1 MKYIDA
7 VYNFFNFSS
16 RLEINKKNLHKESIQ
31 ISGKLTK
38 NIVIFYL
45 IFCFI
50 IIIVNLF
57 TMISSSVFLNKNH
70 SFIIYI
76 LLIIF
81 AFLLVI
87 VKHKIIFKKYEYKP
101 KNINIYQR
109 ELPSNLTPAHVRM
122 IINDGLIDEN
132 TLAAT
137 LLDLLDKG
145 YLFLNY
151 EEKEK
156 IFKKNMVLTKTNK
169 DTSNLFK
176 YEKFLLDWFINIC
189 GDGQTVTSNQIHEVL
204 TNQNN
209 KKVASEM
216 FEQFQALI
224 IISFPIQKF
233 YKKTNFIK
241 KKIFYTVMM
250 ILGFFPLFSL
260 ISPFLFIYGFG
271 CLLFSTPLYVLNQIG
286 ANEKD
291 SWLDLKKFLLEF
303 SNIKDKTV
311 EMIKIWNYY
320 LTYSVVLNIDTFA
333 LNEIKTFFGDNIFY
347 GNKKKIIKKNDLTNY
362 KKRLEKKKKQ
372 FIKYKDI
379 IKKDIYEES
388 KKYMIRNIN

>member
-1 MKYIDA
+1 
-7 VYNFFNFSS
+7 
-16 RLEINKKNLHKESIQ
+16 
-31 ISGKLTK
+31 
-38 NIVIFYL
+38 
-45 IFCFI
+45 
-50 IIIVNLF
+50 
-57 TMISSSVFLNKNH
+57 MISSSIFLNKNN

-76 LLIIF
+76 LLIIL
-81 AFLLVI
+81 AFILVI
-87 VKHKIIFKKYEYKP
+87 VKHKFIFKKYEYKP

-156 IFKKNMVLTKTNK
+156 IFKKKIILTKTNK
-169 DTSNLFK
+169 DTNNLFK
-176 YEKFLLDWFINIC
+176 YEKFLLDWFINTC
-189 GDGQTVTSNQIHEVL
+189 GDGQTVTSNQIHEAL

-224 IISFPIQKF
+224 IISFPIDKF

-241 KKIFYTVMM
+241 KKIFYTFMM
-250 ILGFFPLFSL
+250 IFGFFPLFSL
-260 ISPFLFIYGFG
+260 LSPFLFIYGLG

-291 SWLDLKKFLLEF
+291 SWLDLRKFLLEF

-320 LTYSVVLNIDTFA
+320 LTYSVALNVDTFA
-333 LNEIKTFFGDNIFY
+333 SNEIKTFFGDNIFY
-347 GNKKKIIKKNDLTNY
+347 GNKKEFVGKNDLTNY
-362 KKRLEKKKKQ
+362 KKRLENQKKQ
-372 FIKYKDI
+372 FIKYRDI